1 MIGGFRVG
9 AGALVLLVGSGA
21 TTTGLPVAAD
31 APLLPPNPDPPH
43 GCPGSRQRQRPS
55 SAWPRCA
62 GSSRRPFLFPG
73 GTNWEFADEAHAG
86 ATLLSTTTAAA
97 PLAAEISTYP
107 GSSSAGG
114 TARYGSPDR
123 ATT

>member
-1 MIGGFRVG
+1 
-9 AGALVLLVGSGA
+9 
-21 TTTGLPVAAD
+21 LPWIVAA
-31 APLLPPNPDPPH
+31 AAAAAVVGLAALRWLVAQAVPV
-43 GCPGSRQRQRPS
+43 
-55 SAWPRCA
+55 PR
-62 GSSRRPFLFPG
+62 